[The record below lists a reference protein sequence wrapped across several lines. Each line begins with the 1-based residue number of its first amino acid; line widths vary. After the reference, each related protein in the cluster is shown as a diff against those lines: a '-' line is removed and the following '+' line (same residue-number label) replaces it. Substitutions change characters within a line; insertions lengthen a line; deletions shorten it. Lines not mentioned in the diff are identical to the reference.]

1 MQHIA
6 ADSPGYAKKVSSGRW
21 IVYHHMNGCMHC
33 MLFRPAWNEAVNTCK
48 KCEINVTEC
57 EYSDMKQLPASMQ
70 KVMGFPTI
78 MVYEN
83 GKPKAAFN
91 GPRTAEDVA
100 DFIKS
105 YAAKPSKAPASA
117 KSKTTA
123 TKAKASSKT
132 KAK

>member
-1 MQHIA
+1 
-6 ADSPGYAKKVSSGRW
+6 
-21 IVYHHMNGCMHC
+21 
-33 MLFRPAWNEAVNTCK
+33 
-48 KCEINVTEC
+48 
-57 EYSDMKQLPASMQ
+57 MKQLPASMQ